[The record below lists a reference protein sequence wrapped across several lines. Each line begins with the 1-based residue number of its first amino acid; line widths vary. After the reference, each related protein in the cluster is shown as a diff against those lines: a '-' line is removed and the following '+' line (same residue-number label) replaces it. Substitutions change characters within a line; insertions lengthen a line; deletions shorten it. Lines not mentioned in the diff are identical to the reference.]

1 MGSLED
7 KIIRL
12 SPEER
17 RQVEDFID
25 FLFHKASNALQQ
37 PPSGAFLQQN
47 PPSSQTPQNVPQA
60 PVILAEER
68 SVLTPRTPDPLPVL
82 EDLRLKELS
91 GTKKE
96 SPLKTRPNKKDPG
109 LLLDWID

>member
-17 RQVEDFID
+17 REVEDFVD
-25 FLFHKASNALQQ
+25 FLFHKASTGLPQ
-37 PPSGAFLQQN
+37 PPGGAFLQQN
-47 PPSSQTPQNVPQA
+47 PQNQQNVPQA
-60 PVILAEER
+60 PVILAEEK

-82 EDLRLKELS
+82 EDLRMKELS
-91 GTKKE
+91 SSPRKE
-96 SPLKTRPNKKDPG
+96 SPLKTRTNKKDPG